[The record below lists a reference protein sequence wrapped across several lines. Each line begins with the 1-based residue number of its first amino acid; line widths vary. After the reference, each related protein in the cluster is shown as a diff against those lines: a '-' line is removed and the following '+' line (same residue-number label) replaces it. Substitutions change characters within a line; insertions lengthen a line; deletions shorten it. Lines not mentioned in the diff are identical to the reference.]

1 MKATTE
7 QRQTVLA
14 LVKPYDTAAQRD
26 WYLAAGLSN
35 QRYRW
40 DIYWTALDRLDA
52 VTKYEIVRALDN
64 LKDGHMNTL
73 LRSVILDLRSKC
85 LLCEEAVDTRLVEQN
100 VCEACFE
107 KMPEG
112 RWVKTGELA

>member
-7 QRQTVLA
+7 QRQMVLEI
-14 LVKPYDTAAQRD
+14 VKPYDTCLQRD
-26 WYLAAGLSN
+26 LYLKAGFSN
-35 QRYRW
+35 ERYRW
-40 DIYWTALDRLDA
+40 DIYWVALGLCD
-52 VTKYEIVRALDN
+52 VVKKYEISRALDN
-64 LKDGHMNTL
+64 LKDAHMDTL
-73 LRSVILDLRSKC
+73 LRSVIRDLRSKC